1 MKQFLKLWTGELISN
16 IGSGMTAFALSVYI
30 YERTKSVTYVSLIT
44 LLSYMPGIILSPV
57 GGALADRYDRRMM
70 MIIGDL
76 FSGLGLLYIL
86 WNINIGN
93 KSLIPIFTGMVFS
106 SLFTGVLEPS
116 YKATVTDVLS
126 EEEYD
131 RASGMIQMAG
141 NAKYLISPALG
152 GVILFFWG
160 MRVILIL
167 DITTFI
173 ITSFII
179 FSVRK
184 HVNKGKKIKKSSFIS
199 QMKEGL
205 SEITENRGIF
215 FMVVTMFFVCFLI
228 GIVQVLL
235 RPLILSVSTVKTAG
249 LMESV
254 CAVGMLFGSLWI
266 GVRGLKGK
274 YVRVLS
280 VTGIVS
286 GIFMSLLGIYFDLT
300 ITGIFIFLFF
310 TTLPFINTCADLL
323 VRLTISD
330 EIQGRVWGVIGF
342 ITQIGMVIAFAISG
356 ILVDMVFE
364 PLMSEGILA
373 DSIGGFIGYGKR
385 GGIGLMLIFS
395 GIGMIL
401 MFIIIGKNKA
411 IKELELRKEKVKNV
425 Y

>member
-310 TTLPFINTCADLL
+310 TTLPFINTCADVL

>member
-44 LLSYMPGIILSPV
+44 LLAYMPGIILSPV

-93 KSLIPIFTGMVFS
+93 KSLIPIFAGTVFS
-106 SLFTGVLEPS
+106 SLFTGILEPS

-152 GVILFFWG
+152 GVILSFWG
-160 MRVILIL
+160 MKAILIL
-167 DITTFI
+167 DIMTFI

-184 HVNKGKKIKKSSFIS
+184 YVNKGKRVKKSSFIL
-199 QMKEGL
+199 QMKEGF

-215 FMVVTMFFVCFLI
+215 SMVVTMFFVCFLI

-249 LMESV
+249 FMESV

-274 YVRVLS
+274 YVRALS
-280 VTGIVS
+280 VAGVIS
-286 GIFMSLLGIYFDLT
+286 GIFMSFTGMYFDLI

-310 TTLPFINTCADLL
+310 ITLPFINTCADVL
-323 VRLTISD
+323 VRLNVSD
-330 EIQGRVWGVIGF
+330 EVQGRVWGVIGF
-342 ITQIGMVIAFAISG
+342 ITQIGMVIAFAVSG

-364 PLMSEGILA
+364 PLMSKGILT
-373 DSIGGFIGYGKR
+373 DSIGGFIGYGNR
-385 GGIGLMLIFS
+385 GGIGLMLMFS
-395 GIGMIL
+395 GIGMVL

-411 IKELELRKEKVKNV
+411 IKGLELGKEKVGNV
-425 Y
+425 S